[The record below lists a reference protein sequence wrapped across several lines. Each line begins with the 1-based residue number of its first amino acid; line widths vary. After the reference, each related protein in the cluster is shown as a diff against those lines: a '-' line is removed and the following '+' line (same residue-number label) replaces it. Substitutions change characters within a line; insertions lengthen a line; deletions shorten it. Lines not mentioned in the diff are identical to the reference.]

1 MTIYAF
7 DFDGTLTR
15 RDTFLVFARFAKGTS
30 QTFFAIM
37 LMLPLLVMM
46 KLRLY
51 PNWRAKQQ
59 LFSLLFRGMAIDQFD
74 ETCRR
79 FAAENQ
85 NLLRPKGLQTIER
98 AIGEGS
104 KVVVITASI
113 ENWVKP
119 FFHDLSGDIRIEGT
133 RIDVRNGKL
142 TGKFLTKNCYG
153 REKLKRIKK
162 LYPARSSYRLIAFG
176 DSKGD
181 SHLLRYADEKHYKP
195 FRH

>member
-30 QTFFAIM
+30 RTFFAIM

-74 ETCRR
+74 ETCRLR
-79 FAAENQ
+79 FAVANA
-85 NLLRPKGLQTIER
+85 P
-98 AIGEGS
+98 
-104 KVVVITASI
+104 
-113 ENWVKP
+113 
-119 FFHDLSGDIRIEGT
+119 
-133 RIDVRNGKL
+133 
-142 TGKFLTKNCYG
+142 
-153 REKLKRIKK
+153 
-162 LYPARSSYRLIAFG
+162 
-176 DSKGD
+176 
-181 SHLLRYADEKHYKP
+181 
-195 FRH
+195 